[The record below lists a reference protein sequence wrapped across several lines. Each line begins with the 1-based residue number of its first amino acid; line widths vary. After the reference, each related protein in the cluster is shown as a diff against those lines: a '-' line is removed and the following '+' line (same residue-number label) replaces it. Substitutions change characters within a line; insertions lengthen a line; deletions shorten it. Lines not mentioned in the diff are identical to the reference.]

1 MATNLGKPVRLRND
15 GGAQLELSNSGTQT
29 TLTGRNG
36 AGGGLGVNTTD
47 PVNTLHVNKDRNYTP
62 TVGVF
67 GGSGAVVVQG
77 AEPGIVISQ
86 DISSAGVATG
96 AETAAGGMGFVYFSP
111 SDFNNLRVG
120 TQTNHDTI
128 VRTNNVDRVRFRSTG
143 ETVPA
148 TNNAFSLGD
157 NTNRWTE
164 VFAVNGTINTSDAN
178 AKTDVAEDVPAL
190 EFVNQLRPV
199 SYRWKVRKN
208 EVVQGEDGPEVVAHP
223 GVRRHLGFIAQE
235 VRAALGSQD
244 FGIYT
249 KDAETGE
256 AGLRYDQF
264 APILVKALQE
274 ATARIEA
281 LEAKLAAMET
291 GK

>member
-1 MATNLGKPVRLRND
+1 MAFAYV
-15 GGAQLELSNSGTQT
+15 
-29 TLTGRNG
+29 
-36 AGGGLGVNTTD
+36 
-47 PVNTLHVNKDRNYTP
+47 
-62 TVGVF
+62 
-67 GGSGAVVVQG
+67 
-77 AEPGIVISQ
+77 
-86 DISSAGVATG
+86 SA
-96 AETAAGGMGFVYFSP
+96 
-111 SDFNNLRVG
+111 SDFNNLRIG

-148 TNNAFSLGD
+148 TNNAVSLGD

-178 AKTDVAEDVPAL
+178 AKTDVVEDVPAL

-208 EVVQGEDGPEVVAHP
+208 EVIEGEDGPEVVAHP

-264 APILVKALQE
+264 APILVRALQE
-274 ATARIEA
+274 ATARIES
-281 LEAKLAAMET
+281 LEAKLAGMET